1 METKKGQLSALPPAR
16 PSLRQGLEALHAR
29 DPLRA
34 MAHFEALLR
43 LARQVPD
50 NALEAQALSYYGLAA
65 AMHSRHRLDAIGFCE
80 RAVQIEFFNPDLY
93 HNLAQVYLVHGQRR
107 KAYEAN
113 QRGLSLRPEH
123 PGLLRHAH
131 IGIGRRRRPLVPFLD
146 RGHPLN
152 VFIGRLRHRVL
163 AV

>member
-1 METKKGQLSALPPAR
+1 MEGKKGRLSTLPLAR

-43 LARQVPD
+43 LARQAPD
-50 NALEAQALSYYGLAA
+50 SALEAKALSYYGLAA
-65 AMHSRHRLDAIGFCE
+65 AMHSRHRRDAIGFCE

-93 HNLAQVYLVHGQRR
+93 HNLAQVYLTHGLRR

-113 QRGLSLRPEH
+113 QRGLSLQPGH
-123 PGLLRHAH
+123 SGLLRHGQ
-131 IGIGRRRRPLVPFLD
+131 IGIGRRRRPFVPFLD
-146 RGHPLN
+146 RRHPLN
-152 VFIGRLRHRVL
+152 VLIGRLRHRVL
-163 AV
+163 AA

>member
-1 METKKGQLSALPPAR
+1 MEEKKGWLSASPPAR
-16 PSLRQGLEALHAR
+16 PSLRQGMEALHAR

-43 LARQVPD
+43 LARQAPD

-65 AMHSRHRLDAIGFCE
+65 AMHSRHRRDAIGFCE

-93 HNLAQVYLVHGQRR
+93 HNLAQVYLAHGLRH
-107 KAYEAN
+107 KACEAN

-123 PGLLRHAH
+123 PGLLRHAQMV
-131 IGIGRRRRPLVPFLD
+131 IGQRRRLFLPFLD
-146 RGHPLN
+146 RHHPLN
-152 VFIGRLRHRVL
+152 MFIGRLCHRVL
-163 AV
+163 AT